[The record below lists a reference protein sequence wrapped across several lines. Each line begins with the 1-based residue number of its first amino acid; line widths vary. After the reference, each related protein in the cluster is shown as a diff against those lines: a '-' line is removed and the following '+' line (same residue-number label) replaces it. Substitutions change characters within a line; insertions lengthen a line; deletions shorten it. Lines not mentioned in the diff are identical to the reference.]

1 MLRFRRLQ
9 PFIDTSATPW
19 TYHNWFKTFELDF
32 GSFIHHEF
40 LISSNPLNI
49 SDNLNENINIYP
61 NPTNEDF
68 IIEGY
73 IGNNST
79 LLIIDQMGKIIY
91 SEKINSHF
99 IRKSIDFEK
108 YSTGFYT
115 IKIKNPTGE
124 IYKKIVKQ

>member
-9 PFIDTSATPW
+9 PFIDTSSTPW

-40 LISSNPLNI
+40 LIASNPLSI
-49 SDNLNENINIYP
+49 SDNLKENINVYP
-61 NPTNEDF
+61 NPTNENF
-68 IIEGY
+68 IIDGY

-91 SEKINSHF
+91 SEKINSNF
-99 IRKSIDFEK
+99 IRKSINFEK
-108 YSTGFYT
+108 YSAGLYT
-115 IKIKNPTGE
+115 IKIKSPKVE